1 MAVRAAPLI
10 ERERESEALD
20 RLLANARAGS
30 GGALVIEGP
39 PGIGKSRLLMEAR
52 ESADDFRVL
61 TARGSDLEQSF
72 PFGIVRQLLEPLLA
86 AADEQQREA
95 LLAGAGALAGPVLSQ
110 IQTNAAFEPAL
121 TALHGLYWFTA
132 NAAAQGPLL
141 LLIDDAHWCDGPSL
155 RWLPYVA
162 RRADG
167 LRLAMVVTSRSN
179 EPGQVQE
186 AIDELC
192 TLAGASAVRPAQL
205 SEAAVAGMVAQTLP
219 GAEAEFLAA
228 CYDATGGNGFLVN
241 ELVGELVRREIEPRA
256 ANAAL
261 VEGLRSVGVDRS
273 VRARLRSLPEEC
285 TWLARAVAVLGGR
298 AEPGM
303 AARLS
308 DLDDELAER
317 AADDLAA
324 AAILQSG
331 LPLVFEHPLVRA
343 AVYGELGPGERMQWH
358 GRAAAV
364 QLAAGAEPDRVAVHL
379 LASGPRADPETVD
392 VLRLAARSARQRGA
406 ADVAATYL
414 RRALAEPP
422 DATLAAELTLE
433 LGSSALAAGDIDTAV
448 ENLSGAGSMP
458 VSVTVRAAAAA
469 ELGTALTLT
478 DRPADAM
485 RALTEA
491 IQALPESERELG
503 LFLQGTRCF
512 TAASSLDCWRS
523 LPTLPTPF
531 DPAAGPLDSPRARIG
546 LADAALDAAMTGT
559 QQEVRL
565 IALRMLGDDGLIDD
579 PGPDA
584 ASFWMVPTV
593 LMLADLLEE
602 AAAIFT
608 DVIAWSRRR
617 GAAPAYSVA
626 SHMRAMTWW
635 FRGAL
640 AEAEADAANAL
651 TEITLR
657 GIPYGALALVDAQIA
672 RGQLEE
678 ATETWRSAGLDAN
691 RGITLGAISHHE
703 TKGRLNAAR
712 GRAAQALEEYAM
724 CGRLEREWGIVTPA
738 VSDWRSDAVPLLLAA
753 GREQEARDL
762 IDEQLGRC
770 RAFGAP
776 RPLGAALRAASLL
789 HQGDDA
795 IALLEEAVAVLEP
808 SPARLELAYA
818 MLALGS
824 ARRRAGHR
832 ADARPTLAEALDLA
846 LACQAD
852 AVALRAHEELIAAG
866 ARPRRDPI
874 ESRSK
879 LTASESR
886 VARMAAEGMTNR
898 EVAQALFVTE
908 KTIENHLRSVFRKL
922 EIGSRT
928 QIGRA
933 LTVASS

>member
-39 PGIGKSRLLMEAR
+39 PGIGKSRLLIEAR
-52 ESADDFRVL
+52 EAADDFCVL
-61 TARGSDLEQSF
+61 VARGSDLEQAF

-86 AADEQQREA
+86 AADDEQREA

-110 IQTNAAFEPAL
+110 ILTNAAFEPPL

-132 NAAAQGPLL
+132 NAAAHGPPLL
-141 LLIDDAHWCDGPSL
+141 LLIDDAHWCDSPSL

-179 EPGQVQE
+179 EPGGVQE

-192 TLAGASAVRPAQL
+192 TLAGASAVRPAPL
-205 SEAAVAGMVAQTLP
+205 SEAAVGRMVEQTLH
-219 GAEAEFLAA
+219 GADAEFLAA

-241 ELVGELVRREIEPRA
+241 ELVGELVRREIEPTA

-261 VEGLRSVGVDRS
+261 ADGLRSVGVDRS

-303 AARLS
+303 AARLAE
-308 DLDDELAER
+308 LDDEVAER

-379 LASGPRADPETVD
+379 LASGPRGDPQTVD
-392 VLRLAARSARQRGA
+392 VLRRAARTARQRGA

-422 DATLAAELTLE
+422 DATLTPELTLE
-433 LGSSALAAGDIDTAV
+433 LGSSALGAGDIDTAV
-448 ENLSGAGSMP
+448 EQLSGAGRMP

-478 DRPADAM
+478 DRPAEAV

-491 IQALPESERELG
+491 IQALPASERELG

-512 TAASSLDCWRS
+512 TAASSLEAWRS

-531 DPAAGPLDSPRARIG
+531 DPTDGPLSSPRARIG
-546 LADAALDAAMTGT
+546 LAHAALDAAMTGT
-559 QQEVRL
+559 QQQVRL
-565 IALRMLGDDGLIDD
+565 IALRILGDGGLIDD
-579 PGPDA
+579 TGPA
-584 ASFWMVPTV
+584 ARSSGLVPTAQERGE
-593 LMLADLLEE
+593 MLE
-602 AAAIFT
+602 
-608 DVIAWSRRR
+608 
-617 GAAPAYSVA
+617 
-626 SHMRAMTWW
+626 
-635 FRGAL
+635 
-640 AEAEADAANAL
+640 
-651 TEITLR
+651 
-657 GIPYGALALVDAQIA
+657 
-672 RGQLEE
+672 
-678 ATETWRSAGLDAN
+678 
-691 RGITLGAISHHE
+691 
-703 TKGRLNAAR
+703 
-712 GRAAQALEEYAM
+712 
-724 CGRLEREWGIVTPA
+724 
-738 VSDWRSDAVPLLLAA
+738 
-753 GREQEARDL
+753 
-762 IDEQLGRC
+762 
-770 RAFGAP
+770 
-776 RPLGAALRAASLL
+776 
-789 HQGDDA
+789 
-795 IALLEEAVAVLEP
+795 
-808 SPARLELAYA
+808 
-818 MLALGS
+818 
-824 ARRRAGHR
+824 
-832 ADARPTLAEALDLA
+832 
-846 LACQAD
+846 
-852 AVALRAHEELIAAG
+852 
-866 ARPRRDPI
+866 
-874 ESRSK
+874 
-879 LTASESR
+879 
-886 VARMAAEGMTNR
+886 
-898 EVAQALFVTE
+898 
-908 KTIENHLRSVFRKL
+908 
-922 EIGSRT
+922 
-928 QIGRA
+928 
-933 LTVASS
+933 